1 MTRDRTGIRRGDGY
15 MTERT
20 RADGTVV
27 YQARWFDG
35 TSWRAKTFATADDAE
50 DHLRGIGRRKR
61 GGRYAPETDLTV
73 AELVAAYLD
82 RGAHRWTANTVATY
96 TLLAERQIGPHLGRV
111 RVTELTPARVQRWLD
126 DLTGTLSASVI
137 ENARTVLSGAYRE
150 AVRLGM
156 VAVSPVTDTRAPA
169 RPRTSKPT
177 WTAEQA
183 AAVLATVRD
192 DPLYHALYRVALTTG
207 VRPGELRALMWDD
220 LDAARGVL
228 TVRRSMTRTEH
239 FRHVVGDETKTRRTR
254 AIALPEPTLAA
265 LRVHRNDQ
273 RRRQLAAPAWAA
285 RPVIFDRGD
294 GHPLAQQTLA
304 THHRGVCDRAGVPRI
319 TMHALRHT
327 FATIALGNGAH
338 PKIVA
343 DILGHASVT
352 ITLDTYSH
360 TNTDMQRSVID
371 GINRAIGEGD
381 GEA

>member
-27 YQARWFDG
+27 YQARWHDG
-35 TSWRAKTFATADDAE
+35 TRWRAKTFATADDAE

-82 RGAHRWTANTVATY
+82 RGRHRWTANTVATY